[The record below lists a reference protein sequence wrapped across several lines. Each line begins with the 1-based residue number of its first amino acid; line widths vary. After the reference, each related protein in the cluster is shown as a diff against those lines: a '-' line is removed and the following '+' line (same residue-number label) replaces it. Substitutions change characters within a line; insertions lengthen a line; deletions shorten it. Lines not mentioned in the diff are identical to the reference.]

1 MRGGAVPAIHG
12 RRDSPPVPHR
22 HDDRPYSENC
32 RGARAVGEA
41 MPDKRYG
48 KRRVKSVPWP
58 MSWPGAQAAS
68 PVPRAIRRRAGI
80 GVGARVPRPV
90 PSGASRRARRC
101 RKRRGAGSEE
111 RATVDEECRHRIRAP
126 GGERPKTRRSPSRL
140 PSVSSPCRRSGRVRS
155 RPAPGPNATVGGGPR
170 RYVSVSRRTLGNSAG
185 HLRRVRSRVPLFPA
199 PPQGRPISRPS
210 RRLPLSPSSPPHP
223 RHSPDAGE
231 ATGTAGSSAVP
242 RGYGRPLGPVRQAAD
257 LDRAV
262 RQ

>member
-41 MPDKRYG
+41 MLDKRYG

-68 PVPRAIRRRAGI
+68 PVPRAIRGRAGI

-101 RKRRGAGSEE
+101 RKRRGAVSEE
-111 RATVDEECRHRIRAP
+111 RATVDEECRHRIRGP

-155 RPAPGPNATVGGGPR
+155 RPAPGPNATVGGGPH
-170 RYVSVSRRTLGNSAG
+170 RYVSVSRRTRGT
-185 HLRRVRSRVPLFPA
+185 
-199 PPQGRPISRPS
+199 PPGTSGAFAHA
-210 RRLPLSPSSPPHP
+210 SPSSPPHRKAVLFP
-223 RHSPDAGE
+223 APPTVSRSPLPLLLSPAFPGC
-231 ATGTAGSSAVP
+231 
-242 RGYGRPLGPVRQAAD
+242 RGGDRNGRFQRGAAR
-257 LDRAV
+257 LRPPARA
-262 RQ
+262 RPPSGRS